1 MNKSVALRIP
11 FGLGERLRTIVFQP
25 GSHEYVAFGL
35 VTHATLG
42 ANDVLLLREIIELRE
57 GEYLRAGHSAA
68 WRGISIVPML
78 NRAVD
83 EQLGIILFHAHPGN
97 GPTGFSDDDA
107 QTAARYLALFRQRI
121 PARPH
126 GSVILTNTHASAL
139 IAMPREKTPRTDLR
153 LRWYG
158 TSTQD
163 WPGPPPSRTR
173 SDTYARQEI
182 VVGATGQNVLRES
195 LIAIVG
201 LGGGGNLIV
210 QHLAHLGLGHLL
222 LIDDDIAEGTN
233 RHRVVG
239 MTTRDV
245 RLKRAKVTIA
255 RRLARHIDP
264 SIKITVFRERMPSPA
279 SIAALTTADIIIGC
293 VDNLD
298 AKVELQALAHR
309 YLIPYIDIGL
319 GIRATKHQDSR
330 APRVSIGGNV
340 ITYIPGDFC
349 LWCCG
354 HLSEEALL
362 DDRGGPR
369 GYVKNR
375 AADAQVISLNG
386 ILASQ
391 AVNEALQLLTGYAGA
406 SVHPDDRI
414 TDPERGT
421 HRGFKKL
428 DGTKGTLEEW
438 GGRQRPSCAACKNDF
453 ARGSPIWNY
462 DGGVISPP
470 RPKRFSIRHLG

>member
-210 QHLAHLGLGHLL
+210 QHLAHL
-222 LIDDDIAEGTN
+222 
-233 RHRVVG
+233 
-239 MTTRDV
+239 
-245 RLKRAKVTIA
+245 
-255 RRLARHIDP
+255 DP
-264 SIKITVFRERMPSPA
+264 SIKTTVFRERMPSPA

-438 GGRQRPSCAACKNDF
+438 GGRQRPSCAACKNDL

-470 RPKRFSIRHLG
+470 RQQRSSIRTLG